1 MSRNLQSSD
10 ATVVLDPPIFDEEE
24 AYFPKAWEYQEEY
37 YDDSAPQAPLVSVV
51 GASGGVGRSTIAL
64 CAAFLAAQSGIDTV
78 LIEGDLHFGDYGF
91 WLGLDDELPNLA
103 DECAEPIHL
112 AQNLDFYKAPVF
124 PEFADEVADSIIAQ
138 LGFIRSNRG
147 LVIVDTGAFWSGF
160 VADLLLQSNAFLML
174 VDNRPSSV
182 AGAVRACELCSRIQV
197 PLVRMLAVYNK
208 WNSRLRISAHEA
220 QKALGAHEMFC
231 IPDGKGVVDELISS
245 GNFEEL
251 LEIDNPMIQGVKE
264 LLTSLLPRVG
274 HLYSDAPL
282 KNKGGLFW
290 RD

>member
-1 MSRNLQSSD
+1 MRQTLRNSD
-10 ATVVLDPPIFDEEE
+10 ATTLVDPPIFDEREE
-24 AYFPKAWEYQEEY
+24 YFSHPYEYQEIF
-37 YDDSAPQAPLVSVV
+37 YDESAPEAPVVSVV

-64 CAAFLAAQSGIDTV
+64 CVALLAAQSGIDTV

-103 DECAEPIHL
+103 DEYAEPIRL

-124 PEFADEVADSIIAQ
+124 PEFADEVADSVIAQ
-138 LGFIRSNRG
+138 LGRIRRNRG
-147 LVIVDTGAFWSGF
+147 LVVVDTGAFWSGF
-160 VADLLLQSNAFLML
+160 VADLLLHSTVFLML
-174 VDNRPSSV
+174 VDNRSSSV

-208 WNSRLRISAHEA
+208 WSSRLRVSAHEA
-220 QKALGAHEMFC
+220 QKALDAHEIFC
-231 IPDGKGVVDELISS
+231 IPDGKNVVDELISS

-251 LEIDNPMIQGVKE
+251 LEVDSPMIQGVKE
-264 LLTSLLPRVG
+264 LLTTLLPRVG
-274 HLYSDAPL
+274 HLYSDAPI
-282 KNKGGLFW
+282 KKGGRFW